1 MTTKGKI
8 RYSTGGHVVRITVL
22 GLAGVTVNRKKC
34 RDSTKKKFH
43 PAPPS
48 EQKVV
53 VAFFSGNSKIKGI
66 TTLSK
71 NLTISPSDF
80 EQQRHV
86 AVWTSSDATAMGSV
100 VTFEANLTP
109 EEVEARPFALTV
121 AMAED
126 DEHDHKVALPFG
138 VATLPIRGDECKNGQ
153 SVTLDLHVS
162 SLTAD
167 EEKHPM
173 LAIQKKTKDL
183 PRKRRALQ
191 RLFSNQQKMKI
202 PSEGQRRAFEKTYS
216 MDGGEGILRI
226 SLEVYEKGS
235 HVEKT
240 FVSRRLR
247 GEVNEFKLLLPSSS
261 PKIKKEECNEV
272 AVKSAEASD
281 DNEEEHVAAAIDESL
296 AVIDKYLNR
305 AANSMLSRDKVR
317 YALFQD
323 SSRDDA
329 SNSMDDATYASI
341 FSRSRSLETSTSA
354 TTTSCCPSE
363 SATSSLATSVD
374 TSVATNDEDDVSK
387 GTASVVEEQ
396 ASVAK
401 SIAANEENVA
411 FQWENS
417 LNSLETDDEAEDD
430 DDDDDYTLSFEK
442 KPSDR
447 SIVDSEA
454 TPVKDSTLSY
464 EIDLFGRSVTIPS
477 CNITLPKKITRDVI
491 VARDAII
498 AYPMVN
504 SLRGKF
510 KSIRQDVSA
519 ATSGFVN
526 SYFQNIQCAT
536 NSTDDDDDNSTGATS
551 NSESNTP
558 VRDHDSFG
566 WTKKILLCQAEPLA
580 EPVIIPDMDSL
591 HVGPLVRHTFSTISA
606 EPQ

>member
-1 MTTKGKI
+1 MTTKGKS

-22 GLAGVTVNRKKC
+22 GLAGVTVDRKKC

-71 NLTISPSDF
+71 NLTSSPSDF

-86 AVWTSSDATAMGSV
+86 AVWTSSDGTAMGSV

-109 EEVEARPFALTV
+109 EEVEGRPFGLTV

-126 DEHDHKVALPFG
+126 DDCDHKVALPFG
-138 VATLPIRGDECKNGQ
+138 IATLPIRGDECKSGQ
-153 SVTLDLHVS
+153 SVTLDLRVS

-191 RLFSNQQKMKI
+191 RLFSNQQKIKI

-261 PKIKKEECNEV
+261 PKIKKEDFTEV
-272 AVKSAEASD
+272 DVKTAEVSD
-281 DNEEEHVAAAIDESL
+281 DNEEENVAAAIDQSM
-296 AVIDKYLNR
+296 AVIDKNLNR
-305 AANSMLSRDKVR
+305 AANSMGSRDNKVR
-317 YALFQD
+317 YSLFQD

-329 SNSMDDATYASI
+329 SYSMDDDTYASI

-363 SATSSLATSVD
+363 SAGSSLATSVD

-387 GTASVVEEQ
+387 ATASVVEEQ
-396 ASVAK
+396 ASVAR

-417 LNSLETDDEAEDD
+417 LNSLETDDEGEDDDD
-430 DDDDDYTLSFEK
+430 DDDDDYTLSFDK
-442 KPSDR
+442 KPSAR
-447 SIVDSEA
+447 SIVDSVA
-454 TPVKDSTLSY
+454 TPVKDSPFSY

-477 CNITLPKKITRDVI
+477 CDVTLPKKITRD
-491 VARDAII
+491 ATS
-498 AYPMVN
+498 AYPIIN
-504 SLRGKF
+504 SLRGKI

-526 SYFQNIQCAT
+526 SYFQNLQCAT

-566 WTKKILLCQAEPLA
+566 WTKKILCQPEPLA

-591 HVGPLVRHTFSTISA
+591 QVGPLVRHTFSTISA
-606 EPQ
+606 EPL